1 MIFFLNLGIN
11 FIVPFFG
18 LIRSRSKKNLDW
30 IALMAAITF
39 IGHWIDYWLMIMP
52 GSAGENAGIGLL
64 EISATV
70 LYTGLFIFVVFR
82 SLAHGPVIV
91 KNDPFLEESLNY
103 ES

>member
-1 MIFFLNLGIN
+1 M
-11 FIVPFFG
+11 PFFG
-18 LIRSRSKKNLDW
+18 LIRSRSKKNLNW
-30 IALMAAITF
+30 VAFIAALVF

-52 GSAGENAGIGLL
+52 GAAGENAAIGLL

-70 LYTGLFIFVVFR
+70 LYAGLFVFVFFR
-82 SLAHGPVIV
+82 SLARGPVIV